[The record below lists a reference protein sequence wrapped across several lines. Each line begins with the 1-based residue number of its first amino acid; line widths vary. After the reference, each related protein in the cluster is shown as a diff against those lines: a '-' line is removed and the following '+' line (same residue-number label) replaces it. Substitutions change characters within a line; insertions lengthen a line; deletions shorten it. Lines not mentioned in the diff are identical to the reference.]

1 MIHFCISIMV
11 VAVSQNDT
19 CDKCKKK
26 KKKKRQPN
34 ELKICAT
41 NITNKG
47 LILKIY
53 KEFIQLNIKNNKQP
67 NLKKIGREPGNFFK
81 EDIKIANRHMKKC
94 STSLIIRG
102 MKLANPQ

>member
-1 MIHFCISIMV
+1 M
-11 VAVSQNDT
+11 Q
-19 CDKCKKK
+19 KK

-34 ELKICAT
+34 ELKICAN

-67 NLKKIGREPGNFFK
+67 N
-81 EDIKIANRHMKKC
+81 
-94 STSLIIRG
+94 
-102 MKLANPQ
+102 